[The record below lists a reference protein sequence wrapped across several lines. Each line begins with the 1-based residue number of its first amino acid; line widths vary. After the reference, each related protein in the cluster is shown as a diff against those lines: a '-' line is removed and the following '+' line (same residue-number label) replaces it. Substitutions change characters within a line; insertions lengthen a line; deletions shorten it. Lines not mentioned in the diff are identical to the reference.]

1 VRYDTLMLIPL
12 WYSTVVC
19 CAVMWTDLMWL
30 LDYLPSSDDRRRFNI
45 ALGSGGTFD
54 WCCY

>member
-1 VRYDTLMLIPL
+1 
-12 WYSTVVC
+12 
-19 CAVMWTDLMWL
+19 MWTDLMWL